1 MKVLAI
7 VGARAGATPA
17 AETPEEAPKGER
29 KPVEGRPAN
38 LSAAMAIAS
47 PRIGSAMEIRTAM
60 RERTSTAVRDPK
72 APDVT
77 GTPAPMAAASHPCM
91 SATPSRIVR
100 MERTSRIVK
109 VVREMSPA
117 SPIVSREN
125 ASRRLRCAMACPTV
139 PMAPMRKTVMRAN
152 TSAITASVSRMPMC
166 AMERKTA
173 TAERTRNSVREQK
186 PVEREGVARARVL
199 GIAARPRPHR
209 MGVFATRIAS
219 LWETAATIFAMHVPP
234 WGCAFRGRIDPSS
247 RLWIFHNALSYARP
261 GKMDSL

>member
-1 MKVLAI
+1 
-7 VGARAGATPA
+7 
-17 AETPEEAPKGER
+17 
-29 KPVEGRPAN
+29 
-38 LSAAMAIAS
+38 MAIAS
-47 PRIGSAMEIRTAM
+47 PRIGSATEILTAM

-139 PMAPMRKTVMRAN
+139 PMVPMRKTVMRAN

-186 PVEREGVARARVL
+186 PVERRGSGLVCWVL
-199 GIAARPRPHR
+199 RPDRGHTGWVFLRHELHRSGRLLRRYLRCVSHLGDVHLGDGSTPHPVSGFST
-209 MGVFATRIAS
+209 M
-219 LWETAATIFAMHVPP
+219 L
-234 WGCAFRGRIDPSS
+234 
-247 RLWIFHNALSYARP
+247 
-261 GKMDSL
+261 